1 MGVFEYIGVLISVI
15 MGLGITHLATGS
27 TKLIQH
33 RDQVRFYLPHIL
45 WTTNVLIFI
54 LLIWWGMF
62 TWADHKNWHAH
73 EYLFI
78 TLYAI
83 VSFVLASV
91 LYPWD
96 MAKDIDTREYFFRN
110 RVWFFGTLIVA
121 WCIDISETF
130 IKADAGL
137 RPIPQG
143 YFEYIGAQVLLAMIG
158 IASRSHAVH
167 VVLPIVFFSFVLLLV
182 VFSPQAQIPA

>member
-15 MGLGITHLATGS
+15 MGLGITHLATGA

-33 RDQVRFYLPHIL
+33 RDEVKFYFPHML
-45 WTTNVLIFI
+45 WTVNILLFI

-62 TWADHKNWHAH
+62 SWSDHSTWYAF

-83 VSFVLASV
+83 VAFFLASM

-96 MAKDIDTREYFFRN
+96 MAEDIDVREYFFKSRI
-110 RVWFFGTLIVA
+110 WFFSALLIA
-121 WCIDISETF
+121 WCIDGIETI

-143 YFEYIGAQVLLAMIG
+143 YFGFLGVQLLIALIG
-158 IASRSHAVH
+158 IGSRNQYVHAVLS
-167 VVLPIVFFSFVLLLV
+167 VIFFASLFILVLFS
-182 VFSPQAQIPA
+182 AQNQIGT